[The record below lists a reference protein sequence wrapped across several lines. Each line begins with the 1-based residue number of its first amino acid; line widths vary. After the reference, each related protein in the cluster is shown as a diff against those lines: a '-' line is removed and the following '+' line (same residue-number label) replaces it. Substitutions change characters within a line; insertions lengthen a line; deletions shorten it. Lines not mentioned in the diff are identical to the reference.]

1 MDVQSRA
8 AGVQEYREKVM
19 QLATALDGA
28 LRELERALC
37 EQSGSSSLDPAVHA
51 EVVAQLRSLLEGKA
65 ERLYEW
71 LQAVYGSPEPPHT
84 SASQVDILLV
94 EDNLADEKFLRQFCL
109 QTMQVQ
115 PRWIT
120 VHDGEEALAFLE
132 QQGVYE
138 GAPRPHVVILDIGLP
153 KRNGWEVLAVMRAT
167 PALSS
172 IPVIILAGFLSKED
186 EARRAQLRPALYF
199 QKPATIKGYKHVAK
213 HVAKSLEH
221 LIRQNNSSV

>member
-1 MDVQSRA
+1 
-8 AGVQEYREKVM
+8 
-19 QLATALDGA
+19 
-28 LRELERALC
+28 
-37 EQSGSSSLDPAVHA
+37 
-51 EVVAQLRSLLEGKA
+51 LLEEA
-65 ERLYEW
+65 F
-71 LQAVYGSPEPPHT
+71 LQYV
-84 SASQVDILLV
+84 
-94 EDNLADEKFLRQFCL
+94 
-109 QTMQVQ
+109 
-115 PRWIT
+115 T
-120 VHDGEEALAFLE
+120 VPYRFHIVPDGEEALAFLE